1 MPNAVLMPEYWV
13 PRNCA
18 RPVALRSSEV
28 CAVLLLR
35 PPGSLHSCAPLAVL
49 VRDVSCLDGSF
60 CEFWCSAE
68 ACVAVLYALSF
79 CTLARGLADGS
90 GPRSGL
96 VNFGGS
102 SRCAACYFRG
112 LVWVRSGIFFGRKP
126 GLPLGRGSGLVSVGV
141 KMVSGSASLLSI
153 PPFLHPAI

>member
-1 MPNAVLMPEYWV
+1 MPDAVLVLEYWN
-13 PRNCA
+13 PREGA
-18 RPVALRSSEV
+18 RLAMHQSFGAR
-28 CAVLLLR
+28 AVRLFLSPR
-35 PPGSLHSCAPLAVL
+35 SLHSGAPFVIL
-49 VRDVSCLDGSF
+49 VRDASYLGGSCYG
-60 CEFWCSAE
+60 FWCSAE

-90 GPRSGL
+90 RLRSGL

-102 SRCAACYFRG
+102 SHCAACYFWG

-126 GLPLGRGSGLVSVGV
+126 GLPLGRGSGLMSMGV